1 MMTPKKKTGG
11 VPDANQKT
19 PPVVLDRLHGN
30 QNSAPG
36 VSVKEKFWILEETS
50 PAEDSAPAQVPSVT
64 AGLSIVDEAERLLNV
79 GARISER
86 LNELQMVE
94 RLANSNSTQTFA
106 SPRQRAAKLR
116 GRMMKFSSV
125 YNAAWMVRHYQHASG
140 DPLQKAINDFCVVL
154 ARELDQAADK
164 EALLYAVAESL
175 TISPYGVPWEG

>member
-1 MMTPKKKTGG
+1 MTLKKKTGG
-11 VPDANQKT
+11 APDANQKT

-36 VSVKEKFWILEETS
+36 ASVKKKLWILEDIQPTEN
-50 PAEDSAPAQVPSVT
+50 SAPAQAQSEAV
-64 AGLSIVDEAERLLNV
+64 GLSIVDEAEKLLNV
-79 GARISER
+79 GAKIAAR
-86 LNELQMVE
+86 LNELQTVE
-94 RLANSNSTQTFA
+94 RLAEGNSTGMLN

-116 GRMMKFSSV
+116 GRMLKFSSI
-125 YNAAWMVRHYQHASG
+125 YNAAWMVRHYQHTAAT
-140 DPLQKAINDFCVVL
+140 PLEKAINDFCVVL